1 MNVRLFSFFSL
12 ISCFFLSAQVKDS
25 ASLIS
30 EVSIDA
36 YRKPAQ
42 FITSTKSVSV
52 AGSDFLEQNT
62 PDRLL
67 ESVNLLPGSKMEERS
82 PGSYRLSVRGS
93 TLRSPFGV
101 RNVKVYLDDFTLT
114 DATGNTYLNIIDP
127 EIISEME
134 IYKGPE
140 GGDFGAATGGTALLK
155 TNNREMKSFGLSGG
169 SYEHFKGKFHYAENL
184 KNHFFQAYSSYETT
198 DSYRTQAALERKFVF
213 LNDLFTYSE
222 NSQMQMMLL
231 FTDLHYE
238 TPGGLTFEQMKADPR
253 QARPGTRTL
262 PSAEE
267 QKAGIY
273 NKTVFAGLSN
283 FFSFDENF
291 SHFMAVQGSYTD
303 FRNSFITNYEKRF
316 ENNFAVRTHFNFEK
330 NFEKSYYQTRL
341 GFEGASSKGIIR
353 NFDNNSGNPTNPQNF
368 DDISTKS
375 SFFFLSQKAEY
386 GGRLFID
393 ISGSLNLMNYRW
405 ESILPQQENGA
416 RKFRNDFLPGFG
428 ISYLLGNGS
437 TIRGKLSKGNSAPT
451 TEEIRSSA
459 QEINTGL
466 NPEYG
471 WNTELGLRK
480 QWGNFLFTEVSL
492 FDFQLKNA
500 IVRRENENGEEY
512 FVNAG
517 ETVQRGI
524 EFIVESRKLDLRS
537 PIFNSVKLYFS
548 GNFYD
553 FTFKNYV
560 KAGADFSG
568 NRLTGVPSVSL
579 QSLVNLEFF
588 NKLYVDFT
596 HFYNASTPMNDS
608 NTVIDKPSFIGNVSF
623 NYPVKSFRFD
633 VDFKLSI
640 QNLYNT
646 TYSLGYDIN
655 AFGNRFY
662 NPAAKRNFTLGIH
675 VHLK

>member
-52 AGSDFLEQNT
+52 AGSDFLEQNAS
-62 PDRLL
+62 DRLL
-67 ESVNLLPGSKMEERS
+67 ESFNLLPGSKMEERS

-127 EIISEME
+127 EIISQME

-155 TNNREMKSFGLSGG
+155 TNSREIKSFGLSGG
-169 SYEHFKGKFHYAENL
+169 SYQHFKGKFHYAQNL
-184 KNHFFQAYSSYETT
+184 NNHFFQAYSSYETT
-198 DSYRTQAALERKFVF
+198 DSYRTQAALERKFIF
-213 LNDLFTYSE
+213 LNDRFTYSE
-222 NSQMQMMLL
+222 KSQMQMMLL

-253 QARPGTRTL
+253 QARPGTKTS
-262 PSAEE
+262 PGAEE
-267 QKAGIY
+267 QRAGIY
-273 NKTVFAGLSN
+273 NKTVFTGLSN
-283 FFSFDENF
+283 FFSFDEDF
-291 SHFMAVQGSYTD
+291 SHFIAVQGSYTD
-303 FRNSFITNYEKRF
+303 FRNPFITNYEKRY
-316 ENNFAVRTHFNFEK
+316 ENNFAVRTHLNFEK
-330 NFEKSYYQTRL
+330 TFEKSFYQTRL
-341 GFEGASSKGIIR
+341 GFEGALSKGIIR
-353 NFDNNSGNPTNPQNF
+353 NFDNNSGRPADPQNF

-375 SFFFLSQKAEY
+375 GFIFLSQKAEY
-386 GGRLFID
+386 GNRLFID
-393 ISGSLNLMNYRW
+393 ISGSLNMMNYHW
-405 ESILPQQENGA
+405 ESILPNPEVGA
-416 RKFRNDFLPGFG
+416 RKFRNDFLPGLG
-428 ISYLLGNGS
+428 ISYLLGKGF
-437 TIRGKLSKGNSAPT
+437 TVRGKLSKGNSAPT

-471 WNTELGLRK
+471 WNTEFGLRK
-480 QWGNFLFTEVSL
+480 QWGSLLFTEVSL

-500 IVRRENENGEEY
+500 IVRRENISGEEY

-524 EFIVESRKLDLRS
+524 EFIVESRKVNLNS
-537 PIFNSVKLYFS
+537 PVFNSVKLYFA
-548 GNFYD
+548 GNLYD
-553 FTFKNYV
+553 FQFKDYV
-560 KAGADFSG
+560 KGGADFSG

-588 NKLYVDFT
+588 NKLQVDLT
-596 HFYNASTPMNDS
+596 DFYSSSTPLNDS
-608 NTVIDKPSFIGNVSF
+608 NTVTDKPSFIGNVSF
-623 NYPVKSFRFD
+623 SYPVKFFRFD
-633 VDFKLSI
+633 ADFKLSV
-640 QNLYNT
+640 QNLYDT
-646 TYSLGYDIN
+646 SYSLGYDIN

-662 NPAAKRNFTLGIH
+662 NPAAKRNFILGID